1 MTSVRVS
8 FVSFSLGLTTILAVS
23 AVTSHKIRKCNSYQV
38 KTQIGKF
45 RRNILTLS
53 ETLTPML
60 LLTMIELIRVMIIQ
74 YSLTYEE
81 TDYQKR
87 KAIHIL
93 LIVLDVII
101 NDLVLGVFLPCKV
114 ISNLVRDMPERSDQS
129 ERSFYTSGAGGV
141 VMPRREMETGRERR
155 GVVMVNRRQFAT
167 LPPVEI

>member
-87 KAIHIL
+87 KGIHIL
-93 LIVLDVII
+93 LIVLDVTI
-101 NDLVLGVFLPCKV
+101 NDLVLGVFLTCPHSLCSHTVPGPMSGKIYLPRNNPGDV
-114 ISNLVRDMPERSDQS
+114 SSNLNDNAVDS
-129 ERSFYTSGAGGV
+129 
-141 VMPRREMETGRERR
+141 
-155 GVVMVNRRQFAT
+155 
-167 LPPVEI
+167 